1 MKLTPQTI
9 KKLKQQKIGI
19 VYFFGSRT
27 HGLSGSAGDFDI
39 GIVFTDPHQIKNLV
53 EIHPILYSLFSK
65 VFPVTFDNDVDIVYL
80 QETSLHF
87 QFQVISEGKILYEV
101 NPIFRADHE
110 ERVIKDY
117 LDFQP
122 IERIFS
128 EAILERTE

>member
-1 MKLTPQTI
+1 M
-9 KKLKQQKIGI
+9 
-19 VYFFGSRT
+19 
-27 HGLSGSAGDFDI
+27 
-39 GIVFTDPHQIKNLV
+39 
-53 EIHPILYSLFSK
+53 
-65 VFPVTFDNDVDIVYL
+65 TFDNDVDIVYL

-87 QFQVISEGKILYEV
+87 QFQVISEGKILYDV